1 MTYYAG
7 TEKTDVPDIK
17 SFDLTY
23 LLNGS
28 EVGGAELKAAKIQV
42 MINDTFSGSAME
54 AYYANDHQTHRHR
67 MVKCYTALNDSLGY
81 LEYTIKNVTQK

>member
-7 TEKTDVPDIK
+7 TDKTDVPDIK
-17 SFDLTY
+17 SFNLSY
-23 LLNGS
+23 LLNGN
-28 EVGGAELKAAKIQV
+28 EVGGGELKAAKIKV
-42 MINDTFSGSAME
+42 MINDTFSGTAME
-54 AYYANDHQTHRHR
+54 AYYANDHETHRHR